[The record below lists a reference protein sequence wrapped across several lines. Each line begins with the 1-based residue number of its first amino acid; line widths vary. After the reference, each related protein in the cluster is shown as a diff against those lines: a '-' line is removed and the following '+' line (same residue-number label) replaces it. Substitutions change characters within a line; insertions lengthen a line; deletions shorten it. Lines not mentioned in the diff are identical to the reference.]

1 MNPTPEAQTKIQ
13 NRVEAASGYDWTMDD
28 EALADAINGDLVD
41 NPEPPQ
47 TIPEPYTMDEIMG
60 ALDAST
66 IKTVRSEGN
75 VPAVADAVRGQNDER
90 VLNWAQAY
98 LSTEDMS
105 QSEYDAIESLVTAT
119 QEDPDYE
126 AQIPWPEKALGRL
139 VDADDISQS
148 RPE

>member
-13 NRVEAASGYDWTMDD
+13 NRVEAASGYDWTMGD
-28 EALADAINGDLVD
+28 EALADAINTDTVD
-41 NPEPPQ
+41 NPNDPQ
-47 TIPEPYTMDEIMG
+47 TVPDRYTMDDIMG
-60 ALDAST
+60 ALDSTT
-66 IKTVRSEGN
+66 IKLVRSEGN
-75 VPAVADAVRGQNDER
+75 VPAVADAVRSQNDER

-98 LSTEDMS
+98 LSTGDMN

-119 QEDPDYE
+119 QQDPEYE

-148 RPE
+148 RP